1 MGVEGA
7 KYIVDK
13 IGTTGKV
20 VVLDVPTSGSVA
32 ELRKKGFLDTMKEIA
47 PDMEIVEYATQ
58 FTREAGQ
65 ADFADILTSND
76 HIDAV
81 YSMDDETS
89 IGVLQAISE
98 ANRDDIKVITGGGG
112 CQEYFNMMKEN
123 ENIWIESSLYSPL
136 MVKDAVDMALD
147 VLAGKDVEPV
157 KIISTTVVDRDN
169 VDEYL
174 DPENT
179 VY

>member
-1 MGVEGA
+1 
-7 KYIVDK
+7 
-13 IGTTGKV
+13 
-20 VVLDVPTSGSVA
+20 
-32 ELRKKGFLDTMKEIA
+32 
-47 PDMEIVEYATQ
+47 
-58 FTREAGQ
+58 
-65 ADFADILTSND
+65 
-76 HIDAV
+76 
-81 YSMDDETS
+81 MDDETS

-174 DPENT
+174 DRRTPFTNLKVLQRAVAQT
-179 VY
+179 QQPFLKGIAVFYGRQISLLYAIQKGKCMYDT

>member
-1 MGVEGA
+1 
-7 KYIVDK
+7 
-13 IGTTGKV
+13 
-20 VVLDVPTSGSVA
+20 
-32 ELRKKGFLDTMKEIA
+32 MKEIA

-98 ANRDDIKVITGGGG
+98 ANRDDIKVITGGRWLPG
-112 CQEYFNMMKEN
+112 
-123 ENIWIESSLYSPL
+123 
-136 MVKDAVDMALD
+136 
-147 VLAGKDVEPV
+147 VLQHDEGK
-157 KIISTTVVDRDN
+157 R
-169 VDEYL
+169 
-174 DPENT
+174 
-179 VY
+179 

>member
-7 KYIVDK
+7 KSIVDK

-32 ELRKKGFLDTMKEIA
+32 ELRKKGFMDTMKEIA

-89 IGVLQAISE
+89 IGVLQAISVPTL
-98 ANRDDIKVITGGGG
+98 R
-112 CQEYFNMMKEN
+112 
-123 ENIWIESSLYSPL
+123 SS
-136 MVKDAVDMALD
+136 
-147 VLAGKDVEPV
+147 PV
-157 KIISTTVVDRDN
+157 AAAARSTST
-169 VDEYL
+169 
-174 DPENT
+174 
-179 VY
+179 